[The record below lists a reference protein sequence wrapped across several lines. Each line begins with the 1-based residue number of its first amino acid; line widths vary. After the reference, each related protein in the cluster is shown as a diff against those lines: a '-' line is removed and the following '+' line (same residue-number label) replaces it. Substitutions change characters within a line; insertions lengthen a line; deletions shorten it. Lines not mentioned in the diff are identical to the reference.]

1 MEQARAGS
9 RTREF
14 PSLDWRPPPPA
25 PRPGAA
31 ADEGRRFWLLAGTA
45 GALALLLL
53 TRSAGSLLFGTA
65 GLHLPV
71 LEIDVPLAVLLWGAP
86 PLLLWLW
93 DRFLRAPVA
102 HGRWRTLTAVGLG
115 LLALLGCLR
124 AHGVRHDLAGQTFV
138 AVVAT
143 AGAVDYLWR
152 LRRRQRTLG
161 GLGGLLGWLRAHWRQ
176 GAAVLAVPVVFGLSV
191 WAYRAFVRE
200 PIAFAHGRIAELP
213 RGMPRLDRA
222 NLLGSNLR
230 GIAMT
235 GVEVSNSDLRFA
247 DLQGAALRASSFRQ
261 SRLQGARLG
270 HATLTNVA
278 FRGGDLRGAEL
289 TGLTGKD
296 VVFEETDLRGARLA
310 DLAVEGLRF
319 KGANLRDVDLRGQSL
334 KGIDFSA
341 SALEGARLGGARAEG
356 TKFNDADLERSVL
369 DAANLSGA
377 EFLRARLI
385 GASALRTNLQLAKLR
400 DAHLEGADLSQA
412 DLRGADLTC
421 ADLRRAKLPAR
432 ELFVAA
438 VLDRALMSPTEAR
451 RFAGDARAKKICFGI
466 GAGRCAPAVLRK
478 ACPHLIR

>member
-1 MEQARAGS
+1 M
-9 RTREF
+9 
-14 PSLDWRPPPPA
+14 
-25 PRPGAA
+25 
-31 ADEGRRFWLLAGTA
+31 
-45 GALALLLL
+45 
-53 TRSAGSLLFGTA
+53 
-65 GLHLPV
+65 
-71 LEIDVPLAVLLWGAP
+71 
-86 PLLLWLW
+86 
-93 DRFLRAPVA
+93 A
-102 HGRWRTLTAVGLG
+102 HGRWRTLTAAGLG

-124 AHGVRHDLAGQTFV
+124 AHGVRHDLAGQIF
-138 AVVAT
+138 APVVAT
-143 AGAVDYLWR
+143 AGAADYLWR
-152 LRRRQRTLG
+152 LRGRQRMVAG
-161 GLGGLLGWLRAHWRQ
+161 RVARAGCGRHWRRS
-176 GAAVLAVPVVFGLSV
+176 AAVLAVPVVFGGAM

-200 PIAFAHGRIAELP
+200 PIAFAHGRIAEMP

-235 GVEVSNSDLRFA
+235 GVEVSSSDLRFA
-247 DLQGAALRASSFRQ
+247 DLQGAELRATSFRQ

-289 TGLTGKD
+289 TGVTGKD
-296 VVFEETDLRGARLA
+296 VVLEEVDLRGARLA

-341 SALEGARLGGARAEG
+341 SAHGGGAAGRAPG
-356 TKFNDADLERSVL
+356 PRGRSSTTPIW
-369 DAANLSGA
+369 NGRCWTRPTCRGRS
-377 EFLRARLI
+377 FCARGLI

-421 ADLRRAKLPAR
+421 ADLRRARLPAR
-432 ELFVAA
+432 EMFVAA

-451 RFAGDARAKKICFGI
+451 RFAGDARAKKICFGV

-478 ACPHLIR
+478 ACPHLVR